1 MPYITTQYIPPCT
14 GFSGLVMS
22 KDNRKVLGKVHGY
35 CFYFVIIQ
43 KRATFL
49 DFFYFCGQFVINI
62 FPVIFFSFFLY
73 MCFLP
78 VVNDLCLATFF
89 LWRGKHIKGAQL
101 SPSAITGGERVVSSI
116 RGFSNKREDICHYIN
131 QIL

>member
-43 KRATFL
+43 KRATFH

-62 FPVIFFSFFLY
+62 FPAILYFFL
-73 MCFLP
+73 CVFLP
-78 VVNDLCLATFF
+78 VVNDLCVATFF
-89 LWRGKHIKGAQL
+89 LWGGKHIKGAQL

-116 RGFSNKREDICHYIN
+116 RRFSNKRVDICHYIN